1 MGSTPHSVPPL
12 VYVGFFHG
20 KGKVTSAEKANLV
33 GTPLQV
39 SSRGTLYACR
49 LVYGWYDSA
58 WAVSADGRQFDFSW
72 EEASTAIKNN
82 QCLEYRTL

>member
-1 MGSTPHSVPPL
+1 VL
-12 VYVGFFHG
+12 G

-39 SSRGTLYACR
+39 SSRGALYACR

-58 WAVSADGRQFDFSW
+58 WAVSADGKLFDFSW

-82 QCLEYRTL
+82 QPLEYRTI